1 MSDIAPISRTAAAAL
16 EPRTSVQRASE
27 QVQVPESR
35 KTDSVELSN
44 AARYLAKIAEL
55 PDIREELVGRVKAE
69 IEAGSYDT
77 DDKIDASLEALAEDL
92 G

>member
-16 EPRTSVQRASE
+16 EPRSSVQRSTE
-27 QVQVPESR
+27 QVAATQTR

-55 PDIREELVGRVKAE
+55 PDIREELVDRVKAE
-69 IEAGSYDT
+69 IAAGTYETEEKLDAT
-77 DDKIDASLEALAEDL
+77 IDALADDL
-92 G
+92 A